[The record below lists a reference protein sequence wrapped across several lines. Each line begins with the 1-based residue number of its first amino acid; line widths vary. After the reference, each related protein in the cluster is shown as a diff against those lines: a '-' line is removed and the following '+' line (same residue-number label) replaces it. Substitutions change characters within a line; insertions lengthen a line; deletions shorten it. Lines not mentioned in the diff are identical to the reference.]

1 MHVAVFVPFVSNLGI
16 EEGIIRDSGSR
27 HFFTDQNKISLIN
40 VWDSMPVVHGKPCVC
55 NLILVPAGMGA
66 TVIQGIAV
74 LVTYKCKGEK
84 VSRIDQ
90 FLGISGITD
99 KNIDNIFAP

>member
-1 MHVAVFVPFVSNLGI
+1 
-16 EEGIIRDSGSR
+16 
-27 HFFTDQNKISLIN
+27 
-40 VWDSMPVVHGKPCVC
+40 MPVVHGKPCVC

-99 KNIDNIFAP
+99 KNIDITNLVPTYQAARTKTPVR